1 MFINL
6 VFSVALPVLVLSK
19 LSSPDRLGALPAL
32 FLALSFPLGYGVW
45 DFLQRRRFNFIVA
58 IGLAST
64 LLTGGFA
71 IMQADGIWF
80 AIKEASVPLV
90 IGLMVAL
97 SQRSKR
103 PMVREF
109 IYNDQILNVAK
120 IDSALDERGVR
131 VEFNTIV
138 ERAGWLI
145 AASFLCS
152 AVLNFLL
159 ARWIIT
165 APGGS
170 EEFNQQ
176 FAKMNL
182 LSWPI
187 IVIPS
192 MVMMVG
198 ALWMLLGGIKRLT
211 GLTLDE
217 VLNAQPSK

>member
-1 MFINL
+1 MFINV

-45 DFLQRRRFNFIVA
+45 DYLQRRRFNFIVV

-64 LLTGGFA
+64 VLTGGFA
-71 IMQADGIWF
+71 VMQADGIWF
-80 AIKEASVPLV
+80 AIKEASIPLV

-120 IDSALDERGVR
+120 IDTALKERGAR
-131 VEFNTIV
+131 AEFNAIV

-152 AVLNFLL
+152 AGLNFLL

-176 FAKMNL
+176 FAKLNL
-182 LSWPI
+182 LSWPV

-192 MVMMVG
+192 MVMMAG

-217 VLNAQPSK
+217 VLNVQPSK